1 MLRSRARSATLDE
14 SVLNQIKEHQRELV
28 KQKQS
33 QGLKRVSGEGGS
45 TRNLNEPVF
54 EKFESYRRE
63 SQLPNKVE
71 ELRVCILSFENN

>member
-1 MLRSRARSATLDE
+1 M
-14 SVLNQIKEHQRELV
+14 

-33 QGLKRVSGEGGS
+33 QGLKRFSGEGGS
-45 TRNLNEPVF
+45 TRYLNEPVF

-71 ELRVCILSFENN
+71 ELRVCIVALEDN

>member
-1 MLRSRARSATLDE
+1 MLRSRARTATLDE

-33 QGLKRVSGEGGS
+33 QGLKRFSGEGGS
-45 TRNLNEPVF
+45 TRSLNEPVF

-63 SQLPNKVE
+63 SQLPTKVE

>member
-1 MLRSRARSATLDE
+1 M
-14 SVLNQIKEHQRELV
+14 

-33 QGLKRVSGEGGS
+33 QGLKRFSGEGGS

-63 SQLPNKVE
+63 SQLPTKVE

>member
-1 MLRSRARSATLDE
+1 MLRSRARTATLDE

-33 QGLKRVSGEGGS
+33 QGLKRFSGEGGS
-45 TRNLNEPVF
+45 TRYLHEPVF

>member
-33 QGLKRVSGEGGS
+33 QGLKRFSGEGGS

-54 EKFESYRRE
+54 EKFESCLLYTSDAADE
-63 SQLPNKVE
+63 
-71 ELRVCILSFENN
+71 

>member
-1 MLRSRARSATLDE
+1 MLRSRARTATLDE

-33 QGLKRVSGEGGS
+33 QGLKRFSGEGGS
-45 TRNLNEPVF
+45 TRSLTETVF

-63 SQLPNKVE
+63 SQLPTKVE
-71 ELRVCILSFENN
+71 ELRVCINTIEDN

>member
-1 MLRSRARSATLDE
+1 M
-14 SVLNQIKEHQRELV
+14 

-33 QGLKRVSGEGGS
+33 QGLMRFSGEGGS